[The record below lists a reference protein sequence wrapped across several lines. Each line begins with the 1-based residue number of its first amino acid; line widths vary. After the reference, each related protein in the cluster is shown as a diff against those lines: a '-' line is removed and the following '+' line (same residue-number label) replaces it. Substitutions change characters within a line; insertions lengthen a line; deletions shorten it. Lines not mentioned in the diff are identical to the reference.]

1 MQNRT
6 KVGRFLKQYAII
18 ELNIK
23 ERLDTYQEINNMTG
37 FTVGDKLVATPGL
50 TKEQIAQIEKNKD
63 NYQTVAKA
71 EIEVNT
77 KEPVEIDPL
86 TQDFSDNCVIR
97 YYDKNN
103 KLITNEYT
111 HTIQD
116 AINQSKMG
124 QTLIR
129 NNGIGMR
136 VDYTVHYKDQ
146 IFTKAHSKD
155 KSITVPRKVNI
166 KNVDATELSLQSA
179 LNNGSEDTFEWTG
192 KAKPQANSITIT
204 EDKSRGGLIGPAI
217 DDLSTLAT
225 GDEHKHVRKYK
236 YEDNKLKLVSEYD
249 K

>member
-1 MQNRT
+1 MKRLSIILILASATLLAGCDELNEPDPQIT
-6 KVGRFLKQYAII
+6 KVK
-18 ELNIK
+18 
-23 ERLDTYQEINNMTG
+23 T
-37 FTVGDKLVATPGL
+37 TV
-50 TKEQIAQIEKNKD
+50 IEKNKD
-63 NYQTVAKA
+63 NYQTVARA

-77 KEPVEIDPL
+77 KEHVEVDPL
-86 TQDFSDNCVIR
+86 NQDFGTNCVIR

-116 AINQSKMG
+116 AINQSKSG

-129 NNGIGMR
+129 NNGVGMR
-136 VDYTVHYKDQ
+136 VDYTVQYTDQ
-146 IFTKAHSKD
+146 MFYKAHTKN

-166 KNVDATELSLQSA
+166 KNVDATELSLQAA
-179 LNNGSEDTFEWTG
+179 LNNDKEDTFEWTG
-192 KAKPQANSITIT
+192 KANPKVNTITIT

-225 GDEHKHVRKYK
+225 GDEHKHIRKYK

>member
-1 MQNRT
+1 MKRLTFITMLLSTVLLAGCDELNEPDPQIT
-6 KVGRFLKQYAII
+6 KVK
-18 ELNIK
+18 
-23 ERLDTYQEINNMTG
+23 T
-37 FTVGDKLVATPGL
+37 TV
-50 TKEQIAQIEKNKD
+50 IEKNKD

-77 KEPVEIDPL
+77 KEPVDVDPL
-86 TQDFSDNCVIR
+86 NQDFGDNCVIR

-111 HTIQD
+111 HTIQE
-116 AINQSKMG
+116 AINQSKFG

-129 NNGIGMR
+129 NNGVGMR
-136 VDYTVHYKDQ
+136 VDYTVRYKDQ
-146 IFTKAHSKD
+146 MFTKAHSKD

-166 KNVDATELSLQSA
+166 KNVDATELSLQAA
-179 LNNGSEDTFEWTG
+179 LNNNKEDTFEWTG
-192 KAKPQANSITIT
+192 KTDPKVKTITIT

-225 GDEHKHVRKYK
+225 GDEHKHIRKYK
-236 YEDNKLKLVSEYD
+236 YENNQLKLISEYD

>member
-1 MQNRT
+1 MKRLSIILILASATLLAGCDELNEPDPQIT
-6 KVGRFLKQYAII
+6 KVKTTI
-18 ELNIK
+18 
-23 ERLDTYQEINNMTG
+23 
-37 FTVGDKLVATPGL
+37 
-50 TKEQIAQIEKNKD
+50 IEKNKD
-63 NYQTVAKA
+63 NYQTVTKT

-77 KEPVEIDPL
+77 KEPVEVDPL
-86 TQDFSDNCVIR
+86 NQDFGSNCVIR

-111 HTIQD
+111 HTIQE
-116 AINQSKMG
+116 AINQSKFG

-129 NNGIGMR
+129 NHGIGLR

-146 IFTKAHSKD
+146 IFTKAHSKN

-192 KAKPQANSITIT
+192 KANPQVNLITIT
-204 EDKSRGGLIGPAI
+204 KDKSRSGLIGPAI
-217 DDLSTLAT
+217 DDVSTIAT
-225 GDEHKHVRKYK
+225 GDEHKHIRKYK

>member
-1 MQNRT
+1 MKRLSIILILASATLLAGCDELNEPDPQIT
-6 KVGRFLKQYAII
+6 KVKTTL
-18 ELNIK
+18 
-23 ERLDTYQEINNMTG
+23 
-37 FTVGDKLVATPGL
+37 
-50 TKEQIAQIEKNKD
+50 IEKNKD
-63 NYQTVAKA
+63 NYQTVARA

-77 KEPVEIDPL
+77 KEHVEVDPL
-86 TQDFSDNCVIR
+86 NQDFGTNCVIR

-116 AINQSKMG
+116 AINQSKSG

-129 NNGIGMR
+129 NNGVGMR
-136 VDYTVHYKDQ
+136 VDYTVQYTDQ
-146 IFTKAHSKD
+146 MFYKAHTKN

-166 KNVDATELSLQSA
+166 KNVDATELSLQAA
-179 LNNGSEDTFEWTG
+179 LNNDKEDTFEWTG
-192 KAKPQANSITIT
+192 KVDPKVNTITIT

-225 GDEHKHVRKYK
+225 GDEHKHIRKYK